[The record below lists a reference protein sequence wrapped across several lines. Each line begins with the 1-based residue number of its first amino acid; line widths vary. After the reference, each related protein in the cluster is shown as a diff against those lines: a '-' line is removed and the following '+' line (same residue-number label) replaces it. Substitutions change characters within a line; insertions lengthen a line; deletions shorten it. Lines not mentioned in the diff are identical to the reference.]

1 MSLGSRTMFRLL
13 FLTLQLN
20 KVVITEHSI
29 IKVVT
34 LRKREKL
41 KKLFTGICLTE
52 WPKKR
57 KVSQNHK
64 THFIPVFIS

>member
-1 MSLGSRTMFRLL
+1 MTIILL
-13 FLTLQLN
+13 VAKF
-20 KVVITEHSI
+20 VVIKTQLVWRA
-29 IKVVT
+29 KT
-34 LRKREKL
+34 KL
-41 KKLFTGICLTE
+41 TGICLTE

>member
-1 MSLGSRTMFRLL
+1 MMRFRL
-13 FLTLQLN
+13 FLKDN
-20 KVVITEHSI
+20 CVIKAFKH
-29 IKVVT
+29 
-34 LRKREKL
+34 
-41 KKLFTGICLTE
+41 TGICLTE